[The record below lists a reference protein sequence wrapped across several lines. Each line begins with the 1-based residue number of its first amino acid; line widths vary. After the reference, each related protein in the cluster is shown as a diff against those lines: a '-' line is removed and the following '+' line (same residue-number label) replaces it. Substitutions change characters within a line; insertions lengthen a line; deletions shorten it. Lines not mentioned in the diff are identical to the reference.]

1 MRHKSAV
8 TGSMV
13 GATLQAMRALPLSE
27 VSFGTLIAVDDDS
40 RLTWG
45 FRARFETDTRDFIA
59 GLKNTSGGNGATCI
73 VIEAPE
79 TRVLAFEKYVLQP
92 DFSQWVNIEALLSIE
107 LMHTALVLEAGLP
120 KLVAYVKN
128 SGRVR
133 TDAFLLDLKSG
144 AVSQADLAVDV
155 TTLSGFK
162 IGLPGPGYYIEWV
175 FRTHRS
181 ERK

>member
-1 MRHKSAV
+1 MRQKTAA
-8 TGSMV
+8 TGTMI
-13 GATLQAMRALPLSE
+13 ADTLQAMRELPLSE
-27 VSFGTLIAVDDDS
+27 VSFGQLIAVDDDS
-40 RLTWG
+40 HLTWG
-45 FRARFETDTRDFIA
+45 FRARFETDTRNFIA

-73 VIEAPE
+73 VIEEPQA
-79 TRVLAFEKYVLQP
+79 RVLAFEKYVLQP
-92 DFSQWVNIEALLSIE
+92 DFTQWVNIGAVLSIE
-107 LMHTALVLEAGLP
+107 LMHTALVLEAGSP

-133 TDAFLLDLKSG
+133 TDLFLLDLKSG
-144 AVSQADLAVDV
+144 AVSQADLSIDM

-162 IGLPGPGYYIEWV
+162 IGLPGPGDYIEWV